1 MECPHKQEVFQSGL
15 SSASYDSVQNRVT
28 RTPSSSPA
36 VKLHTTHTTAVIT
49 TASALLS
56 EFLFLSEGAV
66 LGGDVAKLG
75 VGTTVCVSVI
85 KV

>member
-1 MECPHKQEVFQSGL
+1 M
-15 SSASYDSVQNRVT
+15 
-28 RTPSSSPA
+28 
-36 VKLHTTHTTAVIT
+36 KLHTTHTTAVIT

-85 KV
+85 KVQALSRQLHSKKKMILCPVNPYKYT

>member
-1 MECPHKQEVFQSGL
+1 M
-15 SSASYDSVQNRVT
+15 
-28 RTPSSSPA
+28 
-36 VKLHTTHTTAVIT
+36 KLHTTHTTAVIT

>member
-1 MECPHKQEVFQSGL
+1 MIV
-15 SSASYDSVQNRVT
+15 YITYRVT
-28 RTPSSSPA
+28 RTPSSSPT

-56 EFLFLSEGAV
+56 ELSLSGGAV
-66 LGGDVAKLG
+66 LGGDVAKFG